1 MGIEQQLLAS
11 ISGLLQGAASGAIS
25 RQEFDQKLREEAGK
39 AKLLESQIRA
49 GQISPEMSSAL
60 GKRAMGAGITGPA
73 GEQVNPQTT
82 QEGTLLQGATGQ
94 EKKLSFDKFRETERG
109 EQKRQKEAAQTSAR
123 ENKEWNSH
131 MKNMISEYDKLVDNE
146 KNRLSVY
153 GNLDDEG
160 KASLLTFQ
168 THLKEDL
175 QEKYENEWLKQG
187 RKIPMNKV
195 GARQGFDPTPDRDQK
210 TDPELKEYLM
220 DIGTWTKHTFESLG
234 DIPEKFR
241 LPVVKEAMAKR
252 AKAIGYNP
260 AK

>member
-60 GKRAMGAGITGPA
+60 GKRAMSAGISGPA

-109 EQKRQKEAAQTSAR
+109 EQKRQKEAAIKSAR
-123 ENKEWNSH
+123 ENKEWNKH
-131 MKNMISEYDKLVDNE
+131 MDSMLGEYDKLVDNE
-146 KNRLSVY
+146 KSRLSTY
-153 GNLDDEG
+153 GSLDDEG
-160 KASLLTFQ
+160 RGQLAIFQ
-168 THLKEDL
+168 RNLKEDL
-175 QEKYENEWLKQG
+175 QEKYEDSWLRQG
-187 RKIPMNKV
+187 RKIPMDKT
-195 GARQGFDPTPDRDQK
+195 GRRLGFDDSKGDT
-210 TDPELKEYLM
+210 TISAEMSGYLK
-220 DIGTWTKHTFESLG
+220 DISTMTKSTLESVNVPSQFESDPRVIQAL
-234 DIPEKFR
+234 K
-241 LPVVKEAMAKR
+241 KR
-252 AKAIGYNP
+252 AQEVGLK
-260 AK
+260 